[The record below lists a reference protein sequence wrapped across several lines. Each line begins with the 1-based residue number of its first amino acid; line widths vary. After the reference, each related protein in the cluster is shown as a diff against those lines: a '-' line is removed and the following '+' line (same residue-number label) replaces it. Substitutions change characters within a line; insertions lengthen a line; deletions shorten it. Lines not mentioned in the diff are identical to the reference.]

1 MLTLCGPVSL
11 QMFTLASKPQKGSKR
26 PEVKNIDALALI
38 IIVQY
43 VYVLANKIL
52 LKSKSKFKKKNLHIE
67 QTFNHMKLVKLL
79 RHVKD
84 AFRELPVST
93 LLC

>member
-1 MLTLCGPVSL
+1 
-11 QMFTLASKPQKGSKR
+11 MFTLASKPQKGSKR

-52 LKSKSKFKKKNLHIE
+52 LKSKSKLKKKIAYR
-67 QTFNHMKLVKLL
+67 TDF
-79 RHVKD
+79 
-84 AFRELPVST
+84 
-93 LLC
+93 